1 MEPIAVPLK
10 SLALAT
16 AGVLCLEALA
26 RWAGAGIAV
35 PALVLTAAARLL
47 DLVWIGWVVH
57 RFGPGAR
64 GLAVGRERLRPGL
77 RRGCLWS
84 LAFGASAAAAYALMR
99 LSGLD
104 PAGLLFGGR
113 PARPSD
119 PVLLFVVGGVLAPV
133 VEEVFFR
140 GLVFGWLRRWGF
152 WPALFLSAA
161 AFAALHPAAVPWTQ
175 LVGGLVFA
183 AAYEVERNLWV
194 PMVIHVLGNLALFSL
209 PFVLG

>member
-1 MEPIAVPLK
+1 MEPTAVPLK
-10 SLALAT
+10 SLALA
-16 AGVLCLEALA
+16 AVGVLCLEALA
-26 RWAGAGIAV
+26 RWAGALTAA
-35 PALVLTAAARLL
+35 PALALTAAARLL
-47 DLVWIGWVVH
+47 DLAWIGWVVH
-57 RFGPGAR
+57 RYGPGAR
-64 GLAVGRERLRPGL
+64 GLAVDASRWLPGL

-84 LAFGASAAAAYALMR
+84 LGFGAAALGGYAVLR
-99 LSGLD
+99 LAGLD

-113 PARPSD
+113 PLRPSQ
-119 PVLLFVVGGVLAPV
+119 PVLLFAVGGVLAPI

-161 AFAALHPAAVPWTQ
+161 AFASLHPAAVPWTQ

-183 AAYEVERNLWV
+183 AAYEIERNLWV
-194 PMVIHVLGNLALFSL
+194 PIVIHVLGNLALFSL